1 MRALKRVILFLLA
14 VSLPLYLICLVC
26 LSAKGAAAA
35 EGTGEALFR
44 ANCSACHPDGDN
56 ILNRNKS
63 LRKADREANGIFTAE
78 DIINK
83 MRNPGPAPTHPE
95 EWAGMQIFDKNKI
108 SDEDAQKI
116 ANYIL
121 QTFK

>member
-1 MRALKRVILFLLA
+1 MRTLKRVILFLVA
-14 VSLPLYLICLVC
+14 VSLHLPVVS
-26 LSAKGAAAA
+26 LSANGAASAA
-35 EGTGEALFR
+35 ENTGEALFR

-56 ILNRNKS
+56 ILNRQKT
-63 LRKADREANGIFTAE
+63 LRKADREANSIFTAE

-95 EWAGMQIFDKNKI
+95 EWAGMKIFDKDKI
-108 SDEDAQKI
+108 SDEEALKI

>member
-1 MRALKRVILFLLA
+1 MRALKRVIFFLVA
-14 VSLPLYLICLVC
+14 VSLPLSLICLVC
-26 LSAKGAAAA
+26 FSAKGASAA
-35 EGTGEALFR
+35 EDTGEALFR
-44 ANCSACHPDGDN
+44 ANCATCHPGGDN
-56 ILNRNKS
+56 ILNRNKT
-63 LRKADREANGIFTAE
+63 LRKADREDNGIFTAE

-95 EWAGMQIFDKNKI
+95 KWAGMQIFDKNKI